1 MSWYLLM
8 FIECIKKYWKCNVN
22 KTIMILIKL
31 FHVAFKAFFT
41 LTSSGEVKSLYAGI
55 KSDFL

>member
-1 MSWYLLM
+1 
-8 FIECIKKYWKCNVN
+8 
-22 KTIMILIKL
+22 MILIKL